1 MKKHVKFKVIITI
14 LVTLWLSGC
23 APMTNQNIDLDDMT
37 WEQIVEQASGT
48 KVTFY
53 GWGGDEN
60 INRWLDVTVAQQLKE
75 KYNITLERVPMLP
88 NQYLPKLLSEKQL
101 NAPGTIDI
109 VWINGENFFN
119 AKDQELLHGPFTHR
133 LPNFNTY
140 IDATSPDVMFDFGHP
155 VEGYSAPY
163 GKAQMVFIGNE
174 TIMGT
179 MPKNHLELKALAQAH
194 PGKIT
199 YPDLS
204 DFTGNAF
211 IRNIIY
217 DIVGY
222 EVFIGLEA
230 DKEKVRTIIQP
241 ALDYLVA
248 LKPYLW
254 RQGTTY
260 PSTIALLDNMFADGE
275 VIMTMNYTPFHIA
288 KKIAEG
294 TFPATSKSFLFEKGT
309 IGNTHFL
316 APLFNSPNITG
327 AMVVINHI
335 LSPEVQVTKYDPL
348 VWGDLPVTD
357 PNRLTP
363 AQRQLFDNVQL
374 GEGVIPQD
382 VLLQHRV
389 PEMRAELVPIIESLW
404 REVILGN
411 D

>member
-1 MKKHVKFKVIITI
+1 MSFKLKLWVYATI
-14 LVTLWLSGC
+14 LMTLLVSGC
-23 APMTNQNIDLDDMT
+23 APKNNNDISLEDKSWD
-37 WEQIVEQASGT
+37 EIVSLASGT
-48 KVTFY
+48 TVTFF

-60 INRWLDVTVAQQLKE
+60 INRWLDVTVANVLKE
-75 KYNITLERVPMLP
+75 RYNITLERVPMLP

-101 NAPGTIDI
+101 NAAGTIDI

-119 AKDQELLHGPFTHR
+119 ARNQNLLFGPFTHK

-140 IDATSPDVMFDFGHP
+140 IDATSPDVMYDFGHP
-155 VEGYSAPY
+155 VDGFSAPY
-163 GKAQMVFIGNE
+163 GKAQMVFIGNNAIIDSLP
-174 TIMGT
+174 T
-179 MPKNHLELKALAQAH
+179 NHLELKALAQKH

-204 DFTGNAF
+204 DFTGSAF

-217 DIVGY
+217 DIVGF
-222 EVFIGLEA
+222 EAFIGLEA
-230 DKEKVRTIIQP
+230 DREQVKTIIQP
-241 ALDYLVA
+241 ALDFLVS

-254 RQGTTY
+254 LQGETY

-275 VIMTMNYTPFHIA
+275 VIITMNYTPFHIA

-294 TFPATSKSFLFEKGT
+294 SFPRTSQSFLFDQGT

-316 APLFNSPNITG
+316 AVPFNAPNKAA

-335 LSPEVQVTKYDPL
+335 LSPEVQVTKYDPR
-348 VWGDLPVTD
+348 VWGDLPVSD
-357 PNRLTP
+357 PTRLTP
-363 AQRQLFDNVQL
+363 AQRQLFDSIEL

-382 VLLQHRV
+382 ILLQHRM

-404 REVILGN
+404 REVVLGN

>member
-1 MKKHVKFKVIITI
+1 MKKIIKLGVC
-14 LVTLWLSGC
+14 LVLISTLLMSGC
-23 APMTNQNIDLDDMT
+23 APQSKNETLEDLSWD
-37 WEQIVEQASGT
+37 EIVALASGT

-60 INRWLDVTVAQQLKE
+60 INRWLDITVANVLKE
-75 KYNITLERVPMLP
+75 RYNITLERVPMLP

-101 NAPGTIDI
+101 NASGTIDI

-119 AKDQELLHGPFTHR
+119 AKNQELLYGPFTSK

-140 IDATSPDVMFDFGHP
+140 IDVDSPDVNYDFGHP

-163 GKAQMVFIGNE
+163 GKAQMVFIGNGE
-174 TIMGT
+174 IIESLPT
-179 MPKNHLELKALAQAH
+179 NHLALKSLAQQF
-194 PGKIT
+194 PGKLT

-204 DFTGNAF
+204 DFTGSAF
-211 IRNIIY
+211 IRNVIY

-222 EVFIGLEA
+222 EAFIGLEA
-230 DKEKVRTIIQP
+230 DREKVKTIIQP
-241 ALDYLVA
+241 ALDFLVS

-254 RQGTTY
+254 RQGETY

-288 KKIAEG
+288 KKIEEG
-294 TFPATSKSFLFEKGT
+294 SFPSSSKSFLFDKGT

-316 APLFNSPNITG
+316 AVPFNAPNK
-327 AMVVINHI
+327 AAALVVINNI
-335 LSPEVQVTKYDPL
+335 LSPEVQVTKYDPI

-357 PNRLTP
+357 PNRLTA
-363 AQRQLFDNVQL
+363 AQRQAFDAIKL

-382 VLLQHRV
+382 ILLQHRV

-404 REVILGN
+404 REFVLGN

>member
-1 MKKHVKFKVIITI
+1 MRTKLKIGVYLVL
-14 LVTLWLSGC
+14 LVTLLLSGC
-23 APMTNQNIDLDDMT
+23 APKNNHDIVLEDMS
-37 WEQIVEQASGT
+37 WEEIVALASGT
-48 KVTFY
+48 KVSFY

-60 INRWLDVTVAQQLKE
+60 INRWLDVTVAKELKDR
-75 KYNITLERVPMLP
+75 YNITLERVPMLP

-101 NAPGTIDI
+101 NAAGTIDI

-119 AKDQELLHGPFTHR
+119 AKNQELIHGPFTHI
-133 LPNFNTY
+133 LPNFQTY
-140 IDATSPDVMFDFGHP
+140 IDADSPDVKYDFGHP

-174 TIMGT
+174 SITDT

-204 DFTGNAF
+204 DFTGSAF

-222 EVFIGLEA
+222 EAFIGLEA
-230 DKEKVRTIIQP
+230 DEEKVRMVIQP
-241 ALDYLVA
+241 ALDYLVE

-254 RQGTTY
+254 REGETY

-275 VIMTMNYTPFHIA
+275 VMMTMNYTPFHIA

-294 TFPATSKSFLFEKGT
+294 SFPATSKSFLFEKGT

-316 APLFNSPNITG
+316 AVPFNCPNKAG

-335 LSPEVQVTKYDPL
+335 LSPEVQVTKYDPT

-357 PNRLTP
+357 PTRLSP
-363 AQRQLFDNVQL
+363 AQRQLFETIQL

-382 VLLQHRV
+382 VLLQNRV

-404 REVILGN
+404 RKAILGN